1 MSLRVAFDMD
11 GTVADMRTVLRQ
23 EAERLF
29 GPPAL
34 RGDQAPGPRPD
45 PARSPG
51 PEATLRDATRSAAG
65 GVATAI
71 DELPLTPRQQGEL
84 WERVAAIENFWNTLP
99 EQEPGIITRIAAT
112 ASARRWEVLFI
123 TTRPPSAGD
132 TTQLQTQRW
141 LQRHGFPLPSVFV
154 VQRSRGKLAD
164 ALQLDA
170 VVDDRP
176 ENCLDVAIDS
186 KAKPVLVWHGPLETA
201 PAGLRKMG
209 VKPVTSISAALALLE
224 RMDDERKQSPVMRSI
239 RRMLRRAPD

>member
-23 EAERLF
+23 ESERLF
-29 GPPAL
+29 GRPAP
-34 RGDQAPGPRPD
+34 REAPASVSADQAAPRSHAAPSAPGPAAA
-45 PARSPG
+45 PA
-51 PEATLRDATRSAAG
+51 
-65 GVATAI
+65 V
-71 DELPLTPRQQGEL
+71 DELALTAQQQSQL
-84 WERVAAIENFWNTLP
+84 WKRVAAIENFWNTLP
-99 EQEPGIITRIAAT
+99 ELEPGIIARIADA
-112 ASARRWEVLFI
+112 AQRRRWEVLFI

-141 LQRHGFPLPSVFV
+141 LQAHGFPLPSVFV

-186 KAKPVLVWHGPLETA
+186 KARPVLVWQGPLETA

-224 RMDDERKQSPVMRSI
+224 RMDDERKQSPVVRSI
-239 RRMLRRAPD
+239 RRMLRREPRD

>member
-11 GTVADMRTVLRQ
+11 GTVADMHAVLRQ
-23 EAERLF
+23 ERERLF
-29 GPPAL
+29 GPPAP
-34 RGDQAPGPRPD
+34 RETPAPGSGQAPD
-45 PARSPG
+45 PSHA
-51 PEATLRDATRSAAG
+51 AAAAG
-65 GVATAI
+65 STATPVV
-71 DELPLTPRQQGEL
+71 DGLQLTARQQSQL

-99 EQEPGIITRIAAT
+99 ELEPGIIARIAET
-112 ASARRWEVLFI
+112 ARKRRWEVLFI

-141 LQRHGFPLPSVFV
+141 LQAHGFPLPSVFV

-186 KAKPVLVWHGPLETA
+186 KARPVLVWHGPLETA

-224 RMDDERKQSPVMRSI
+224 RMDDERKASPVVRTI
-239 RRMLRRAPD
+239 RRMLGRDSPA

>member
-1 MSLRVAFDMD
+1 MHAVM
-11 GTVADMRTVLRQ
+11 RQ
-23 EAERLF
+23 ERERLF
-29 GPPAL
+29 GPPAP
-34 RGDQAPGPRPD
+34 REPPTPRSSPAPTPPHT
-45 PARSPG
+45 PA
-51 PEATLRDATRSAAG
+51 AAG
-65 GVATAI
+65 STATPVV
-71 DELPLTPRQQGEL
+71 DGLQLTARQQSQL
-84 WERVAAIENFWNTLP
+84 WSRVAAIENFWNTLP
-99 EQEPGIITRIAAT
+99 ELEPGIIARIAET
-112 ASARRWEVLFI
+112 ARRRRWEVLFI

-141 LQRHGFPLPSVFV
+141 LQAHGFPLPSVFV

-186 KAKPVLVWHGPLETA
+186 KARPVLVWHGPLETA

-224 RMDDERKQSPVMRSI
+224 RMDDERKQSSVVRTI
-239 RRMLRRAPD
+239 RRMLRRDSPA

>member
-11 GTVADMRTVLRQ
+11 GTVADMQTVLRQ
-23 EAERLF
+23 ESVRLF
-29 GPPAL
+29 GQPARRETQASLSADRKAAPSHATPP
-34 RGDQAPGPRPD
+34 APGPAPT
-45 PARSPG
+45 PA
-51 PEATLRDATRSAAG
+51 
-65 GVATAI
+65 V
-71 DELPLTPRQQGEL
+71 DELVLTAQQQSQL
-84 WERVAAIENFWNTLP
+84 WKRVAAIENFWNTLP
-99 EQEPGIITRIAAT
+99 ELEPGIIARIADT
-112 ASARRWEVLFI
+112 AQRRRWEVLFI

-132 TTQLQTQRW
+132 TTQRQTQRW
-141 LQRHGFPLPSVFV
+141 LQAHGFPLPSVFV

-186 KAKPVLVWHGPLETA
+186 KARPVLVWQGPLETA

-224 RMDDERKQSPVMRSI
+224 RMDDERKQSPVVRSI
-239 RRMLRRAPD
+239 RRMLRREPPD

>member
-1 MSLRVAFDMD
+1 MD

-23 EAERLF
+23 EAKRLF
-29 GPPAL
+29 GPPAS
-34 RGDQAPGPRPD
+34 RVEKTPPSRHD
-45 PARSPG
+45 PALP
-51 PEATLRDATRSAAG
+51 LAAPAAAEPAST
-65 GVATAI
+65 VI
-71 DELPLTPRQQGEL
+71 DELPLTAQQQTEL
-84 WERVAAIENFWNTLP
+84 WKRVAGIENFWNTLS
-99 EQEPGIITRIAAT
+99 ELEPGIIARIAET
-112 ASARRWEVLFI
+112 ARTRRWEVLFI
-123 TTRPPSAGD
+123 TTRPPSAGE

-141 LQRHGFPLPSVFV
+141 LQAHGFPLPSVFV

-224 RMDDERKQSPVMRSI
+224 RMDDERKQPAVVRSI
-239 RRMLRRAPD
+239 RRMLRRDPKD